1 MADPE
6 NRAEQREF
14 PLPVSSAAGAIV
26 INSRCVLRV
35 EQELRVVV
43 VAGVVVAHFAED
55 DPMERAYAMVSLV
68 DRGWADQN
76 DVARA
81 FEVST
86 RTVRRF
92 QRTYEDEGMG
102 GSGAARAIR
111 RDARVASPMCARC

>member
-6 NRAEQREF
+6 NRAEQREL

-43 VAGVVVAHFAED
+43 VAGVVVAHFADD

-86 RTVRRF
+86 RTVRRI
-92 QRTYEDEGMG
+92 QRRYEDEGMG
-102 GSGAARAIR
+102 GLGRG
-111 RDARVASPMCARC
+111 